1 MRPDGSTGVMPEV
14 ERTIT
19 LAGWS
24 GLWEPDDPDANFKA
38 EVALYAL
45 VDPLTTIRNLSE
57 SVDIPVG
64 ALCHYVLA
72 KWATAG
78 SGGLLEL
85 GPTMTRRL
93 AEVCDVAEAAGSDD
107 ARLAAYGELR
117 ELLSW
122 LRFPLDHPDVY

>member
-1 MRPDGSTGVMPEV
+1 MTDTKH
-14 ERTIT
+14 TIT
-19 LAGWS
+19 LTGWS
-24 GLWEPDDPDANFKA
+24 GPWAADDPDANFKA
-38 EVALYAL
+38 DVALYSL
-45 VDPLTTIRNLSE
+45 VDPLTTIRNMSE
-57 SVDIPVG
+57 SVKIPVG

-93 AEVCDVAEAAGSDD
+93 AAVCDKAEATGTDD
-107 ARLAAYGELR
+107 ARLAAYTELR

-122 LRFPLDHPDVY
+122 LRFPLDHPDVYG